1 VSDFRPE
8 GTPRFVAR
16 FREYSK
22 ALSAFVIILGVAVL
36 CGWVFEVRQ
45 LTTVWPTFA
54 SMKFNA
60 ALLFVCLGAA
70 LWVSRDDKRIH
81 ARRILAL
88 VVIISA
94 GLTLAEYIFGISL
107 GIDQIFVRDQSPG
120 IAYPG
125 RMSIVASV
133 CFLLIALS
141 VWALDI
147 RRARVLQRSAVAL
160 SFALALVVLCGYLYG
175 VKSLYSIPAFST
187 LALHTA
193 VGFLAASLAYFFAR
207 PNEGM
212 MAIAASDNHSGM
224 ILRTVLPTVISVP
237 IVLGWLMFEGE
248 RNRLY
253 GVEFG
258 VALLIL
264 GNIGCLAVSVIRIVR
279 SLDRVERAHES
290 AEQAQRDSELR
301 LKGIIDSAM
310 DAIISVNKEQNI
322 VLFNAAAEK
331 MFGCSA
337 REAIERSI
345 DRFMP
350 EWFRAAHREDIRRFG
365 NTNETTRS
373 MGGMDQLFG
382 LRANGEEFPIEVS
395 ISQTGTDAGKV
406 STAIIRDV
414 TERKQ
419 FEKSLLWRL
428 EFEGLLSDFSRT
440 FINLAEEDI
449 DANMVRSFARI
460 GKFLQLDR
468 IALYEFSPDRT
479 ELVLSYC
486 WDATGVG
493 EPPASIA
500 TANMPWWTDR
510 VLRGEEALASHPD
523 DLPEQASAEKEYFRK
538 SGIVSA
544 ASIPLKVGGE
554 INGVNSFISMKRQVR
569 WTSDLVNQL
578 RVIADILWNALRRK
592 RGMEALRA
600 SQAGVRSAE
609 ERFRLAMNNIAS
621 GVYTL
626 DLQGL
631 VTYMNPAAEAM
642 LGWTNAELLGKMM
655 HDVTHYK
662 HPDGT
667 PYPASECPGMQ
678 VLQTGTELREH
689 EDLFIRKDG
698 SFFPLVFS
706 TSPLKKDG
714 EAIGIVVGFHDDTL
728 RREAERAIR
737 ESEERF
743 RLVANAAP
751 VMIWMSGQDKLCTYF
766 NQSWLEFTGRS
777 LEAEIGNGWAE
788 GVHPEDLEQCMD
800 LYTTAFDRR
809 ETFQMQYRLRRH
821 DGEYR
826 WVFDHGVPRF
836 NADGSFAGY
845 IGSVID
851 VTERKLAEEALRQK
865 DRELLEAQRLAE
877 VGSWQWDARKDIATW
892 SEEFHRIAGTDP
904 ALPAPSY
911 YKELPRHFTVE
922 SWERLQR
929 AVEEALRDGTCY
941 ELNLEM
947 VRPDGTTRW
956 ITARGEAVGDTTGRL
971 VGLRGTAQDIT
982 ERRVADEALAGMS
995 RKLLE
1000 AQEQE
1005 RAWIARELHDD
1016 INQRVATIALNLKQ
1030 VENDL
1035 PTGKAKLRERV
1046 ASECKQISELATDI
1060 QGLSHRLHSSKLEYL
1075 GFEAAAMGFCAEM
1088 AKLENVEIDFHA
1100 DDVPQA
1106 LSTEVSLSLFRVL
1119 QEALQN
1125 GVKHSGSKKFQV
1137 VINCS
1142 WNEVELKVRD
1152 WGSGFVLE
1160 AATKSWGLGLTSMR
1174 ERLKLVGG
1182 TLSIESQ
1189 PGAGTTIYARAP
1201 LYAATKSPKFLAVG
1215 RAS

>member
-1 VSDFRPE
+1 MSDFRPE
-8 GTPRFVAR
+8 GTPRFAAR
-16 FREYSK
+16 FQEYSK

-36 CGWVFEVRQ
+36 CGWVFEVRR
-45 LTTVWPTFA
+45 LTTVWSTFA

-88 VVIISA
+88 VVIITA

-107 GIDQIFVRDQSPG
+107 GIDQIFVRDQSLD

-125 RMSIVASV
+125 RMSIVTSI
-133 CFLLIALS
+133 CFLLTALS
-141 VWALDI
+141 VLALDI
-147 RRARVLQRSAVAL
+147 GRARVLQRSAVAL
-160 SFALALVVLCGYLYG
+160 SFALALVGLCGYLYG
-175 VKSLYSIPAFST
+175 VKSLYSITAFST
-187 LALHTA
+187 FALHTS

-212 MAIAASDNHSGM
+212 MTIAASDNHAGL

-237 IVLGWLMFEGE
+237 IVLAWLMFEGE

-264 GNIGCLAVSVIRIVR
+264 GNIGCLAASVILIVR
-279 SLDRVERAHES
+279 SLDRAERAHES
-290 AEQAQRDSELR
+290 AEQAQRASELH
-301 LKGIIDSAM
+301 LKGIIDSAT
-310 DAIISVNKEQNI
+310 DAIITVNNEQKI
-322 VLFNAAAEK
+322 VLFIAAAEK

-345 DRFMP
+345 DRFIP
-350 EWFRAAHREDIRRFG
+350 GRFRAVHREDIRRFG
-365 NTNETTRS
+365 NTNVTTRS

-428 EFEGLLSDFSRT
+428 EFEGLLSDLSRT
-440 FINLAEEDI
+440 FINLAGEDI
-449 DANMVRSFARI
+449 DANMVQSLARI

-486 WDATGVG
+486 WDAPGVG
-493 EPPASIA
+493 EPPASVA
-500 TANMPWWTDR
+500 TADLPWWADQ
-510 VLRGEEALASHPD
+510 VFRGEEALSSHPD
-523 DLPEQASAEKEYFRK
+523 DLPEQASAEKEFFRK
-538 SGIVSA
+538 RGIVSA

-554 INGVNSFISMKRQVR
+554 INGVISFITMKRQVR

-609 ERFRLAMNNIAS
+609 ERFRLAMNNIPS

-642 LGWTNAELLGKMM
+642 FGWTNEELLGKKM

-678 VLQTGTELREH
+678 VLQTGTELHEH
-689 EDLFIRKDG
+689 EDQYIRKDG
-698 SFFPLVFS
+698 SFFPVVFS
-706 TSPLKKDG
+706 TSPLKKDD
-714 EAIGIVVGFHDDTL
+714 EAIGIVFGFRDDTL
-728 RREAERAIR
+728 RREAGRAIR

-751 VMIWMSGQDKLCTYF
+751 VMIWMSGLDKSCSYF
-766 NQSWLEFTGRS
+766 NQTWLEFTGRP
-777 LEAEIGNGWAE
+777 LEAELGNGWAE

-826 WVFDHGVPRF
+826 WVFDRGVPRF

-851 VTERKLAEEALRQK
+851 VTELRLAEEALRQK
-865 DRELLEAQRLAE
+865 DRELLEAQRLAGL
-877 VGSWQWDARKDIATW
+877 GSWQLDVRNDIVTW
-892 SEEFHRIAGTDP
+892 SEELYRIMGLDP
-904 ALPAPSY
+904 AVPAPSY
-911 YKELPRHFTVE
+911 EEHSSLFGAE
-922 SWERLQR
+922 SWERLSR
-929 AVEEALRDGTCY
+929 AVDEALRTGTPY
-941 ELNLEM
+941 ELDLEV

-956 ITARGEAVGDTTGRL
+956 LTARGEAVGDATGRI
-971 VGLRGTAQDIT
+971 VHLRGTAQDIT
-982 ERRVADEALAGMS
+982 ERRLADETLAGMS
-995 RKLLE
+995 GKLLE

-1005 RAWIARELHDD
+1005 RTRIARELHDD
-1016 INQRVATIALNLKQ
+1016 ICQRVAIIALNLKQ
-1030 VENDL
+1030 VEIDL
-1035 PTGKAKLRERV
+1035 PTGRVQLRKRV
-1046 ASECKQISELATDI
+1046 ASECKQISVLATDI
-1060 QGLSHRLHSSKLEYL
+1060 QELSHRLHSSKLEYL
-1075 GFEAAAMGFCAEM
+1075 GLEAAAMGFCAEM
-1088 AKLENVEIDFHA
+1088 AKLKNVEIDFHA

-1106 LSTEVSLSLFRVL
+1106 LSTEGSLSLFRVL

-1137 VINCS
+1137 AIHCS

-1160 AATKSWGLGLTSMR
+1160 AAAKSWGLGLTSMR

-1189 PGAGTTIYARAP
+1189 PGAGTTVCARAP
-1201 LYAATKSPKFLAVG
+1201 LYAATKSPKVLTVG
-1215 RAS
+1215 RGS